1 MIISA
6 RQARDKHSESSKK
19 GCFSQ
24 GYFNGGR
31 VAMTTP
37 TSPYASGGCTGVLA
51 TNAGVTLSAAGAWE
65 VGNISISEDELLR
78 TQR

>member
-1 MIISA
+1 
-6 RQARDKHSESSKK
+6 
-19 GCFSQ
+19 
-24 GYFNGGR
+24 
-31 VAMTTP
+31 MTTP
-37 TSPYASGGCTGVLA
+37 TSPYASGECTGVLA

>member
-1 MIISA
+1 
-6 RQARDKHSESSKK
+6 
-19 GCFSQ
+19 
-24 GYFNGGR
+24 
-31 VAMTTP
+31 MTTP